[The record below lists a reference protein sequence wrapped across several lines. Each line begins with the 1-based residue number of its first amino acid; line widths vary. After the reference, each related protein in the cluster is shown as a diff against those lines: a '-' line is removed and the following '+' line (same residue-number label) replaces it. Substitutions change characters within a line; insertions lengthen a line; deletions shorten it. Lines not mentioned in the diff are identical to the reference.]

1 MVQDESFQERITWEV
16 KQFAL
21 KSGASLV
28 GVVPA
33 EVYDS
38 QPRVLVTWKVQEYS
52 KRALEVLPEANSI
65 VVFGY
70 HVWDDMLELA
80 IRKGQDW
87 VYPGYFPLNVVVQ
100 TVRSYL
106 EGRGFKTASA
116 EGLSYK
122 RLAQLAGFGCYGKN
136 TLIINPVF
144 GPWIRFAAILTDA
157 KLLADEP
164 FKRNLC
170 VGCEECVKA
179 CPTMALSPY
188 KIDVS
193 KCLVGLRLLNRGGA
207 EADEGFRLYEPS
219 FTENAHLMCLECQKA
234 CKYGRNVHS
243 SLFKRLQF

>member
-1 MVQDESFQERITWEV
+1 MAKGGSVRERLTREV
-16 KQFAL
+16 KELAL

-28 GVVPA
+28 GVVSA

-38 QPRVLVTWKVQEYS
+38 LPKVLVTWKVQEYS
-52 KRALEVLPEANSI
+52 KRAFEVLPEAKSI

-80 IRKGQDW
+80 IRKGDGW

-100 TVRSYL
+100 TVRSHL
-106 EGRGFKTASA
+106 EGMGFKTASA

-144 GPWIRFAAILTDA
+144 GPWIRFAAVLTDA
-157 KLLADEP
+157 ELLTDEP
-164 FKRNLC
+164 FERDLC
-170 VGCEECVKA
+170 VGCEECVRA
-179 CPTMALSPY
+179 CPVGALSPY
-188 KIDVS
+188 KIDVG
-193 KCLVGLRLLNRGGA
+193 KCLVGLRLLNSGGA
-207 EADEGFRLYEPS
+207 EADERFRLYEPS
-219 FTENAHLMCLECQKA
+219 FTENAHLMCMECQKA
-234 CKYGRNVHS
+234 CKYGRNSHS